1 MYFLQLKNKEG
12 ELVNAMP
19 VMNYTFDSRR
29 FFITP
34 DYSILYIEGN
44 MLYKLK
50 NGFTVPEMD
59 SLYNG
64 QSVTKGIS
72 GCHVNFKLPLFDLPF
87 FPFSPPLELSLANYR
102 WIDFEFSGKAMV
114 YSDFISCAELSN
126 KRVDKCLKMQTTE
139 AQKTSGYFF
148 LM

>member
-102 WIDFEFSGKAMV
+102 WIDFEFSEVAMT
-114 YSDFISCAELSN
+114 YSDFIACAELSN
-126 KRVDKCLKMQTTE
+126 RRVDKCLKMQTTE
-139 AQKTSGYFF
+139 VQKTNEHCS